1 MNKPAN
7 DDSISR
13 VLPKKTN
20 LCFLETLGSLR
31 FLLGRGC
38 PRLGQAIEKPISPRP
53 SGTGIFPDS
62 RIGKRKL
69 KRRPFL
75 KAPLRG
81 ASTDGAIETGFPQ
94 GDLSFSVRSTR
105 LNIDHYFFK
114 VFTKRLDYRNLPG
127 FRIPAGS
134 RAPFMV

>member
-1 MNKPAN
+1 MIRSAVFPEKP
-7 DDSISR
+7 
-13 VLPKKTN
+13 N
-20 LCFLETLGSLR
+20 LRFLDAIGSLR

-62 RIGKRKL
+62 RMPALKL
-69 KRRPFL
+69 KRRPIF

-81 ASTDGAIETGFPQ
+81 GSTDGAIETGFPQ